1 MPQEPEAEK
10 SPSVRVAAAR
20 LDTLWP
26 HVGLP
31 RVDLLKLDVEGAEE
45 AALTGAAETIGR
57 HRPFILCSYE
67 HASNDRDRLT
77 EIVKGIDR
85 GYLSRDIPDL
95 QLLTF
100 EPL

>member
-1 MPQEPEAEK
+1 MNTATQREPTLRTPQ
-10 SPSVRVAAAR
+10 
-20 LDTLWP
+20 
-26 HVGLP
+26 
-31 RVDLLKLDVEGAEE
+31 AEE
-45 AALTGAAETIGR
+45 AALRGAAETIGR

-67 HASNDRDRLT
+67 HVSNDRDRLT